1 MDRRANCMFG
11 LVLSIALIYWI
22 SNDISDTNDN
32 LGEAVLAEENDE
44 TWSKLLEMKLK
55 LQSLHE

>member
-1 MDRRANCMFG
+1 MFG

-22 SNDISDTNDN
+22 SNDTSDTNDN